1 MIIEIE
7 LLIII
12 FCLRKVI
19 NIEFIEALG
28 VSICFTIC
36 HWLIF
41 KVIILAIILL
51 YLFGMWD
58 LLEVIIIRG
67 FA

>member
-12 FCLRKVI
+12 FCLRKAI
-19 NIEFIEALG
+19 NIEFIEALE

-41 KVIILAIILL
+41 RVIILAIILL
-51 YLFGMWD
+51 YLFGM
-58 LLEVIIIRG
+58 
-67 FA
+67 